1 MKDFFTLSSINSL
14 IVIAIILILLYF
26 LYFSTNKTLK
36 EKLNLS
42 NQTEF
47 EPKEQQFT
55 LYLLFFGIAV
65 PIIEIILE
73 IFQVRTQS
81 LLFVNIC
88 IGSVLIG
95 FYFLCTRVEFFASRV
110 NSVFMFCYYGYF
122 IFIVYNVFFKPFE
135 LISYISLI
143 IAFFLSF
150 FVLKN
155 IINYTL
161 FVSTILL
168 LLISTYN
175 LELIP
180 RNYII
185 ILICAFILTTTIH
198 LARHLALIETKNK
211 FLFSNLVVNNGNSII
226 LTTNKKGE
234 VSFCSNSIKEI
245 LGYDST
251 EVLGLGYWKLTED
264 KEFIGEAYHEN
275 YIDDRLYVRKLKCK
289 NGDYKYIQWK
299 DKKYS
304 DDIIIG
310 IGQDVTEQILVK
322 DQYRNLIETANDLI
336 YEVDYKGNIVYVN
349 PFTVKSLGYLKK
361 EIIGQNYL
369 KFVRPDY
376 IESVKEF
383 YETIPENA
391 SDFNDLVFPV
401 IKKDGDVIWV
411 TQKVTIKKNDDIEKL
426 GFTAIA
432 RDITLIKNLETEH
445 YYRASKIKIH
455 NKIVKELT
463 SKSYSNKDSFSVVLK
478 NIIQTVSVNCGI
490 SRVSYWRHIDD
501 GLRCESIYYL
511 DINRFEKNFFLDKK
525 KFPIYFEAILEGIQI
540 VASDVYNNKITK
552 ELCFEY
558 FSKNNIKSLLDTPIF
573 INNEIVGILCFEA
586 TETKREWDN
595 EDINFSRS
603 IGDLIAIAIENQN
616 RNEAERKLTYKSD
629 ILFEI
634 NKSTEKFLLAKNQ
647 DEIILGILSTI
658 GYVTNASRVSYF
670 ECNNTEKTVSQHFRW
685 LLEID
690 GIAEPNPKLQNL
702 PMEYFKEI
710 IDVLYQNKPYA
721 AIIRK
726 QKNQEIRSFV
736 EQMGSKS
743 ILFIPIFLKENFHG
757 ILAFD
762 DTFNEREWTHD
773 EISSLEILA
782 KNISFAF
789 ERNMNETIIQES
801 EEKFRLLAD
810 NIPGVVYL
818 SKNDENFSKIYLND
832 QIEKLTGF
840 SKSEFIEGKKSFLEL
855 VHPDEINDI
864 LKIQREYIKQGKPF
878 HFIYRI
884 IKKDGSI
891 AWIEEFGDAIHKDG
905 EITSIEGI
913 FIDVTE
919 RKLAEN
925 AIKDKEY
932 AEAANKAKSEF
943 LANMSHE
950 IRTPLN
956 GIIGF
961 TELLMNTEM
970 ESIQKKYMDTINQSA
985 NSLMEVIN
993 NILDFSKIESGKI
1006 DLVIE
1011 KHKPEDIANQ
1021 VIELI
1026 QHEAN
1031 RKNLDL
1037 NLIIDKNVPKYIWID
1052 YIRLKQIL
1060 INLLSNAVKFTEKG
1074 SITLEISRE
1083 KNENEKI
1090 AKLKFLVKDT
1100 GIGIKAK
1107 NQTKIFEAFSQE
1119 DASTTKRFGGTGL
1132 GLSISNQLLALM
1144 NSKLILNSKLG
1155 VGSEFSFDLEVK
1167 FTDEEKKNENRT
1179 HKTENLKSKSKII
1192 TSEPKEIIIAEDN
1205 KINMLLAKTLITQIL
1220 PNATIIE
1227 FQNGKELID
1236 EISKHNPD
1244 IILMDI
1250 QMPEINGYEATI
1262 EIRKNKKLIKTPI
1275 IALTAGT
1282 VVGEKEKCIEIGMND
1297 YIPKPID
1304 RENLKN
1310 IISNWITKS

>member
-1 MKDFFTLSSINSL
+1 MKD
-14 IVIAIILILLYF
+14 
-26 LYFSTNKTLK
+26 
-36 EKLNLS
+36 KLNLKFQS
-42 NQTEF
+42 EL
-47 EPKEQQFT
+47 EPKEQQYT

-65 PIIEIILE
+65 PIIEIILQ
-73 IFQVRTQS
+73 IFQVRSKS
-81 LLFVNIC
+81 LLLVNLT
-88 IGSVLIG
+88 IGFILVL
-95 FYFLCTRVEFFASRV
+95 FYFLCTRNRFFIKHV
-110 NSVFMFCYYGYF
+110 NVVFMVCYYSYF
-122 IFIVYNVFFKPFE
+122 SYISYNVFFQKFE
-135 LISYISLI
+135 LVSYISLI

-155 IINYTL
+155 ILNYTL
-161 FVSTILL
+161 FVTTIILL
-168 LLISTYN
+168 LICAYN
-175 LELIP
+175 FEIID

-185 ILICAFILTTTIH
+185 ILICALILTSTIH
-198 LARHLALIETKNK
+198 LARYLALIDIKNK
-211 FLFSNLVVNNGNSII
+211 FIFTNLVVNNGNSII
-226 LTTNKKGE
+226 LTANKKGE
-234 VSFCSNSIKEI
+234 ISYCSDSIKGI
-245 LGYDST
+245 LGYDAH
-251 EVLGLGYWKLTED
+251 EVLGLGYWKLTDD

-275 YIDDRLYVRKLKCK
+275 YIDGRLYVRKLKCK
-289 NGDYKYIQWK
+289 NGEYKYIQWK

-304 DDIIIG
+304 EDIIIG
-310 IGQDVTEQILVK
+310 IGQDVTEQILVR
-322 DQYRNLIETANDLI
+322 DQYRSLIETANDLI

-376 IESVKEF
+376 VKNVKEF
-383 YETIPENA
+383 YEIIPEDT
-391 SDFNDLVFPV
+391 SDFNDLVFPI
-401 IKKDGDVIWV
+401 IKKDGDIIWV
-411 TQKVTIKKNDDIEKL
+411 TQKVTVKKNDDIEKL

-455 NKIVKELT
+455 NQIVKELT
-463 SKSYSNKDSFSVVLK
+463 SKSYSNKDSFSAVLK

-490 SRVSYWRHIDD
+490 SRVSYWSHIDD

-511 DINRFEKNFFLDKK
+511 DINRFEKHFFLDKK
-525 KFPIYFEAILEGIQI
+525 KFPVYFEAILEGNQI
-540 VASDVYNNKITK
+540 VASDVYNNKITN

-558 FSKNNIKSLLDTPIF
+558 FPKSNIKSLLDTPIF

-603 IGDLIAIAIENQN
+603 IGDLIAIALESQI
-616 RNEAERKLTYKSD
+616 RSEAERKLTYKSD

-647 DEIILGILSTI
+647 DDIILGILSTI
-658 GYVTNASRVSYF
+658 GYVTNASRVSFF

-685 LLEID
+685 LLEKD
-690 GIAEPNPKLQNL
+690 GMEEPNPKLQNL
-702 PMEYFKEI
+702 SMEYFDEI
-710 IDVLYQNKPYA
+710 VDVLRQNKPYA

-726 QKNQEIRSFV
+726 QKNQEIRRFI

-743 ILFIPIFLKENFHG
+743 ILFIPIFLKESFHG

-762 DTFNEREWTHD
+762 DTLNEREWTND

-782 KNISFAF
+782 KNISFAL
-789 ERNMNETIIQES
+789 ERNMNETIIHES

-832 QIEKLTGF
+832 QIEKLTGY
-840 SKSEFIEGKKSFLEL
+840 SKSEFIEGKKSFLDL
-855 VHPDEINDI
+855 VHPDEINNI
-864 LKIQREYIKQGKPF
+864 VVNQRESIKQGKPF

-932 AEAANKAKSEF
+932 AEAANRAKSEF

-961 TELLMNTEM
+961 TELLMNTEL
-970 ESIQKKYMDTINQSA
+970 ESIQKKYMDTVNQSA

-1006 DLVIE
+1006 ELIVE
-1011 KHKPEDIANQ
+1011 KNNTLDIANQ
-1021 VIELI
+1021 VISLI
-1026 QHEAN
+1026 QHEAK
-1031 RKNLDL
+1031 RKNLDV
-1037 NLIIDKNVPKYIWID
+1037 NLIIDKNVPAYIWVD
-1052 YIRLKQIL
+1052 YIRLKQVL
-1060 INLLSNAVKFTEKG
+1060 VNLLSNAVKFTEKG
-1074 SITLEISRE
+1074 NITLEITCE
-1083 KNENEKI
+1083 ETKKLKNT
-1090 AKLKFLVKDT
+1090 KLKFSVKDT

-1107 NQTKIFEAFSQE
+1107 NQAKIFEAFSQE

-1132 GLSISNQLLALM
+1132 GLSISNQLLSLM
-1144 NSKLILNSKLG
+1144 NSKLELKSKIG
-1155 VGSEFSFDLEVK
+1155 IGSEFSFYLDVK
-1167 FTDEEKKNENRT
+1167 YSNETKKIEQRKD
-1179 HKTENLKSKSKII
+1179 KTEIQKSSNDVISNNNLTIFI
-1192 TSEPKEIIIAEDN
+1192 VEDN
-1205 KINMLLAKTLITQIL
+1205 KINMLLAKTLILQIL
-1220 PNATIIE
+1220 PNSIIHE
-1227 FQNGKELID
+1227 FENGKEVVLKSS
-1236 EISKHNPD
+1236 EIKPD
-1244 IILMDI
+1244 LILMDI
-1250 QMPEINGYEATI
+1250 QMPEMNGYKATE
-1262 EIRKNKKLIKTPI
+1262 EIRKIDSQKDIPI

-1282 VVGEKEKCIEIGMND
+1282 IVGEKEKCIEAGMND
-1297 YIPKPID
+1297 YIPKPIEK
-1304 RENLKN
+1304 ENLKN
-1310 IISNWITKS
+1310 IISKWISK

>member
-1 MKDFFTLSSINSL
+1 MKD
-14 IVIAIILILLYF
+14 
-26 LYFSTNKTLK
+26 
-36 EKLNLS
+36 KLNLKFQS
-42 NQTEF
+42 EF
-47 EPKEQQFT
+47 EPKEQQYT

-65 PIIEIILE
+65 PIIEIILQ
-73 IFQVRTQS
+73 IFQVRAKS
-81 LLFVNIC
+81 LLVVNLTIGLVLVLFYFVCTRNRFFIKHVNI
-88 IGSVLIG
+88 
-95 FYFLCTRVEFFASRV
+95 
-110 NSVFMFCYYGYF
+110 VFMICYYSYF
-122 IFIVYNVFFKPFE
+122 SYISYNVFFQKFE
-135 LISYISLI
+135 LVSYISLI

-155 IINYTL
+155 ILNYTL
-161 FVSTILL
+161 FVTTIILL
-168 LLISTYN
+168 LICAYN
-175 LELIP
+175 FEIIE

-185 ILICAFILTTTIH
+185 ILICALILISTIH
-198 LARHLALIETKNK
+198 LARYLALIDTKNK
-211 FLFSNLVVNNGNSII
+211 FIFTNLVVNNGNSII
-226 LTTNKKGE
+226 LTANRKGE
-234 VSFCSNSIKEI
+234 ISYCSDSIKGI
-245 LGYDST
+245 LGYDAD
-251 EVLGLGYWKLTED
+251 EMLGLGYWKLTED
-264 KEFIGEAYHEN
+264 PEFIGEAYHDNFVDE
-275 YIDDRLYVRKLKCK
+275 RLYVRKLKCK
-289 NGDYKYIQWK
+289 NGDYKFVQWK

-304 DDIIIG
+304 EDIIIG
-310 IGQDVTEQILVK
+310 IGQDVTEQVIVQN
-322 DQYRNLIETANDLI
+322 QYRSLIESANDLI
-336 YEVDYKGNIVYVN
+336 YEIDYKGNIVFVN
-349 PFTVKSLGYLKK
+349 PFTIKVLGYSK
-361 EIIGQNYL
+361 EEVLGTNYTNFIR
-369 KFVRPDY
+369 KDY
-376 IESVKEF
+376 IDSVKEF
-383 YETIPENA
+383 YELIPNNT
-391 SDFNDLVFPV
+391 SDYNDLVFP
-401 IKKDGDVIWV
+401 ITKKDGDTIWV
-411 TQKVTIKKNDDIEKL
+411 AQKVTVKKSDDDQKI

-445 YYRASKIKIH
+445 FYRAAKIKTH
-455 NKIVKELT
+455 NQVIKQLT
-463 SKSYSNKDSFSVVLK
+463 SKSYSNKDGFHIILK
-478 NIIQTVSVNCGI
+478 NIIQTVATNCNI
-490 SRVSYWRHIDD
+490 SRISYWSYIPE

-511 DINRFEKNFFLDKK
+511 DSNRFEKHFFIDKTL
-525 KFPIYFEAILEGIQI
+525 FPKYLESLNTGVQI
-540 VASDVYNNKITK
+540 VASDVYNNKITE
-552 ELCFEY
+552 ELCYDY
-558 FSKNNIKSLLDTPIF
+558 FPKYNIKSLLDTPIL
-573 INNEIVGILCFEA
+573 INDKIIGILCFESVD
-586 TETKREWDN
+586 TKRDWDN

-603 IGDLIAIAIENQN
+603 IADLIAIAIESQM
-616 RNEAERKLTYKSD
+616 RNEAEKKLTYKSD

-658 GYVTNASRVSYF
+658 GDVINASRVSYF
-670 ECNNTEKTVSQHFRW
+670 ECNNDEQTISQRFRW
-685 LLEID
+685 LSEIN
-690 GIAEPNPKLQNL
+690 GIAEPNPKLQKV
-702 PMEYFKEI
+702 PMILIKEVI
-710 IDVLYQNKPYA
+710 STLSHNKSIA
-721 AIIRK
+721 VNVRK
-726 QKNQEIRSFV
+726 EKNQETKKFL
-736 EQMGSKS
+736 EQLNSKS
-743 ILFIPIFLKENFHG
+743 ILFVPIFVKSKFYG
-757 ILAFD
+757 ILIFD
-762 DTFNEREWTHD
+762 DTVNEREWSFD

-782 KNISFAF
+782 KNISYAL
-789 ERNMNETIIQES
+789 ERNINETIIQEN

-818 SKNDENFSKIYLND
+818 SKNDEHFSKIYLND
-832 QIEKLTGF
+832 QVEKLTGYP
-840 SKSEFIEGKKSFLEL
+840 KSDFLEGKKSFLDL

-864 LKIQREYIKQGKPF
+864 ITNQKEFIKEGKPF
-878 HFIYRI
+878 HFTYRI
-884 IKKDGSI
+884 IKKNGEI

-961 TELLMNTEM
+961 TELLMNTEL
-970 ESIQKKYMDTINQSA
+970 ESIQKKYMDTVNQSA

-1083 KNENEKI
+1083 KNENKKI

-1205 KINMLLAKTLITQIL
+1205 KINMFLAKTLITQIL

>member
-1 MKDFFTLSSINSL
+1 MKD
-14 IVIAIILILLYF
+14 
-26 LYFSTNKTLK
+26 
-36 EKLNLS
+36 KLNLKFQS
-42 NQTEF
+42 EL
-47 EPKEQQFT
+47 EPKEQQYT

-65 PIIEIILE
+65 PIIEIILQ
-73 IFQVRTQS
+73 IFQVRSKS
-81 LLFVNIC
+81 LLLVNLT
-88 IGSVLIG
+88 IGFILVL
-95 FYFLCTRVEFFASRV
+95 FYFLCTRNRFFIKHV
-110 NSVFMFCYYGYF
+110 NVVFMVCYYSYF
-122 IFIVYNVFFKPFE
+122 SYISYNVFFQKFE
-135 LISYISLI
+135 LVSYISLI

-155 IINYTL
+155 ILNYTL
-161 FVSTILL
+161 FVTTIILL
-168 LLISTYN
+168 LICAYN
-175 LELIP
+175 FEIID

-185 ILICAFILTTTIH
+185 ILICALILTSTIH
-198 LARHLALIETKNK
+198 LARYLALIDIKNK
-211 FLFSNLVVNNGNSII
+211 FIFTNLVVNNGNSII
-226 LTTNKKGE
+226 LTANKKGE
-234 VSFCSNSIKEI
+234 ISYCSDSIKGI
-245 LGYDST
+245 LGYDAH
-251 EVLGLGYWKLTED
+251 EVLGLGYWKLTDD

-275 YIDDRLYVRKLKCK
+275 YIDGRLYVRKLKCK
-289 NGDYKYIQWK
+289 NGEYKYIQWK

-304 DDIIIG
+304 EDIIIG
-310 IGQDVTEQILVK
+310 IGQDVTEQILVR
-322 DQYRNLIETANDLI
+322 DQYRSLIETANDLI

-376 IESVKEF
+376 VKNVKEF
-383 YETIPENA
+383 YEIIPEDT
-391 SDFNDLVFPV
+391 SDFNDLVFPI
-401 IKKDGDVIWV
+401 IKKDGDIIWV
-411 TQKVTIKKNDDIEKL
+411 TQKVTVKKNDDIEKL

-455 NKIVKELT
+455 NQIVKELT
-463 SKSYSNKDSFSVVLK
+463 SKSYSNKDSFSAVLK

-490 SRVSYWRHIDD
+490 SRVSYWSHIDD

-511 DINRFEKNFFLDKK
+511 DINRFEKHFFLDKK
-525 KFPIYFEAILEGIQI
+525 KFPVYFEAILEGNQI
-540 VASDVYNNKITK
+540 VASDVYNNKITN

-558 FSKNNIKSLLDTPIF
+558 FPKSNIKSLLDTPIF

-603 IGDLIAIAIENQN
+603 IGDLIAIALESQI
-616 RNEAERKLTYKSD
+616 RSEAERKLTYKSD

-647 DEIILGILSTI
+647 DDIILGILSTI
-658 GYVTNASRVSYF
+658 GYVTNASRVSFF

-685 LLEID
+685 LLEKD
-690 GIAEPNPKLQNL
+690 GMEEPNPKLQNL
-702 PMEYFKEI
+702 SMEYFDEI
-710 IDVLYQNKPYA
+710 VDVLRQNKPYA

-726 QKNQEIRSFV
+726 QKNQEIRRFI

-743 ILFIPIFLKENFHG
+743 ILFIPIFLKESFHG

-762 DTFNEREWTHD
+762 DTLNEREWTND

-782 KNISFAF
+782 KNISFAL
-789 ERNMNETIIQES
+789 ERNMNETIIHES

-832 QIEKLTGF
+832 QIEKLTGY
-840 SKSEFIEGKKSFLEL
+840 SKSEFIEGKKSFLDL
-855 VHPDEINDI
+855 VHPDEINNI
-864 LKIQREYIKQGKPF
+864 VVNQRESIKQGKPF

-932 AEAANKAKSEF
+932 AEAANRAKSEF

-961 TELLMNTEM
+961 TELLMNTEL
-970 ESIQKKYMDTINQSA
+970 ESIQKKYMDTVNQSA

-1006 DLVIE
+1006 ELIVE
-1011 KHKPEDIANQ
+1011 KNNTLDIANQ
-1021 VIELI
+1021 VISLI
-1026 QHEAN
+1026 QHEAK
-1031 RKNLDL
+1031 RKNLDV
-1037 NLIIDKNVPKYIWID
+1037 NLIIDKNVPAYIWVD
-1052 YIRLKQIL
+1052 YIRLKQVL
-1060 INLLSNAVKFTEKG
+1060 VNLLSNAVKFTEKG
-1074 SITLEISRE
+1074 NITLEITCE
-1083 KNENEKI
+1083 ETKKLKNT
-1090 AKLKFLVKDT
+1090 KLKFSVKDT

-1107 NQTKIFEAFSQE
+1107 NQAKIFEAFSQE

-1132 GLSISNQLLALM
+1132 GLSISNQLLSLM
-1144 NSKLILNSKLG
+1144 NSKLELKSKIG
-1155 VGSEFSFDLEVK
+1155 IGSEFSFYLDVK
-1167 FTDEEKKNENRT
+1167 YSNETKKIEQRKD
-1179 HKTENLKSKSKII
+1179 KTEIQKSSNDVISNNNLTIFI
-1192 TSEPKEIIIAEDN
+1192 VEDN
-1205 KINMLLAKTLITQIL
+1205 KINMLLAKTLILLIL
-1220 PNATIIE
+1220 PNSIIHE
-1227 FQNGKELID
+1227 FENGKEVVLKSS
-1236 EISKHNPD
+1236 EIKPD
-1244 IILMDI
+1244 LILMDI
-1250 QMPEINGYEATI
+1250 QMPEMNGYKATE
-1262 EIRKNKKLIKTPI
+1262 EIRKIDSQKDIPI

-1282 VVGEKEKCIEIGMND
+1282 IVGEKEKCIEAGMND
-1297 YIPKPID
+1297 YIPKPIEK
-1304 RENLKN
+1304 ENLKN
-1310 IISNWITKS
+1310 IISKWISK

>member
-1 MKDFFTLSSINSL
+1 MKDFFTLSGTNSL
-14 IVIAIILILLYF
+14 IVVTIILVLLYF
-26 LYFSTNKTLK
+26 LYFSTKKTLK
-36 EKLNLS
+36 EKLNLN
-42 NQTEF
+42 NQSEF

-73 IFQVRTQS
+73 IFQVRTRS
-81 LLFVNIC
+81 LLIVNIC
-88 IGSVLIG
+88 IGSILIG
-95 FYFLCTRVEFFASRV
+95 FYFLCTRVHFFANRV

-122 IFIVYNVFFKPFE
+122 IFIVYNVFFRPFE

-180 RNYII
+180 RNHII

-245 LGYDST
+245 LGYESS
-251 EVLGLGYWKLTED
+251 EVLGLGYWKLTDD

-275 YIDDRLYVRKLKCK
+275 YIDGRLYVRKLKCK
-289 NGDYKYIQWK
+289 NGEYKYIQWK

-304 DDIIIG
+304 EDIIIG
-310 IGQDVTEQILVK
+310 IGQDVTEQILVR
-322 DQYRNLIETANDLI
+322 DQYRSLIETANDLI

-376 IESVKEF
+376 VKNIKEF
-383 YETIPENA
+383 YEIIPEDT
-391 SDFNDLVFPV
+391 SDFNDLVFPI
-401 IKKDGDVIWV
+401 IKKDGDIIWV
-411 TQKVTIKKNDDIEKL
+411 TQKVTVKKNDDIEKL

-455 NKIVKELT
+455 NQIVKELT
-463 SKSYSNKDSFSVVLK
+463 SKSYSNKDSFSAVLK

-490 SRVSYWRHIDD
+490 SRVSYWSHIDD

-511 DINRFEKNFFLDKK
+511 DINRFEKHFFLDKK
-525 KFPIYFEAILEGIQI
+525 KFPVYFEAILEGNQI
-540 VASDVYNNKITK
+540 VASDVYNNKITN

-558 FSKNNIKSLLDTPIF
+558 FPKSNIKSLLDTPIF
-573 INNEIVGILCFEA
+573 INNEIVGILCFES

-603 IGDLIAIAIENQN
+603 IGDLIAIALESQI
-616 RNEAERKLTYKSD
+616 RSEAERKLTYKSD

-647 DEIILGILSTI
+647 DDIILGILSTI
-658 GYVTNASRVSYF
+658 GYVTNASRVSFF

-685 LLEID
+685 LLEKD
-690 GIAEPNPKLQNL
+690 GMEEPNPKLQNL
-702 PMEYFKEI
+702 SMEYFDEI
-710 IDVLYQNKPYA
+710 VDVLRQNKPYA

-726 QKNQEIRSFV
+726 QKNQEIRRFI

-743 ILFIPIFLKENFHG
+743 ILFIPIFLKESFHG

-762 DTFNEREWTHD
+762 DTLNEREWTND

-782 KNISFAF
+782 KNISFAL
-789 ERNMNETIIQES
+789 ERNMNETIIHES

-832 QIEKLTGF
+832 QIEKLTGY

-864 LKIQREYIKQGKPF
+864 LKVQREYIKHGKPF

-919 RKLAEN
+919 RKLVEN

-932 AEAANKAKSEF
+932 AEAANRAKSEF

-961 TELLMNTEM
+961 TELLMNTEL
-970 ESIQKKYMDTINQSA
+970 ESIQKKYMDTVNQSA

-1006 DLVIE
+1006 ELIVE
-1011 KHKPEDIANQ
+1011 KNNTLDIANQ
-1021 VIELI
+1021 VISLI
-1026 QHEAN
+1026 QHEAK
-1031 RKNLDL
+1031 RKNLDV
-1037 NLIIDKNVPKYIWID
+1037 NLIIDKNVPAYIWVD
-1052 YIRLKQIL
+1052 YIRLKQVL
-1060 INLLSNAVKFTEKG
+1060 VNLLSNAVKFTEKG
-1074 SITLEISRE
+1074 NITLEITCE
-1083 KNENEKI
+1083 ETK
-1090 AKLKFLVKDT
+1090 KLKNTILKFSVKDT

-1107 NQTKIFEAFSQE
+1107 NQAKIFEAFSQE

-1132 GLSISNQLLALM
+1132 GLSISNQLLSLM
-1144 NSKLILNSKLG
+1144 NSKLELKSKIG
-1155 VGSEFSFDLEVK
+1155 IGSEFSFYLDVK
-1167 FTDEEKKNENRT
+1167 YSNETKKIEQRKD
-1179 HKTENLKSKSKII
+1179 KTEIQKLSNDVISNNDLTIFI
-1192 TSEPKEIIIAEDN
+1192 VEDN
-1205 KINMLLAKTLITQIL
+1205 KINMLLAKTLILKIL
-1220 PNATIIE
+1220 PNSIIHE
-1227 FQNGKELID
+1227 FENGKEVVLKYS
-1236 EISKHNPD
+1236 EIKPNL
-1244 IILMDI
+1244 ILMDI
-1250 QMPEINGYEATI
+1250 QMPEMNGYKATE
-1262 EIRKNKKLIKTPI
+1262 EIRKIDSQKDIPI

-1282 VVGEKEKCIEIGMND
+1282 IVGEKEKCIEAGMND
-1297 YIPKPID
+1297 YIPKPIEK
-1304 RENLKN
+1304 ENLKN
-1310 IISNWITKS
+1310 IISKWISK

>member
-1 MKDFFTLSSINSL
+1 LNDFFSLSSTSSL
-14 IVIAIILILLYF
+14 IIVSILLVLLYVF
-26 LYFSTNKTLK
+26 YFSANKALK
-36 EKLNLS
+36 DKLNLKFQS
-42 NQTEF
+42 EL
-47 EPKEQQFT
+47 EPKEQQYT

-65 PIIEIILE
+65 PIIEIILQ
-73 IFQVRTQS
+73 IFQVRSKS
-81 LLFVNIC
+81 LLLVNLT
-88 IGSVLIG
+88 IGFILVL
-95 FYFLCTRVEFFASRV
+95 FYFLCTRNRFFIKHV
-110 NSVFMFCYYGYF
+110 NVVFMVCYYSYF
-122 IFIVYNVFFKPFE
+122 SYISYNVFFQKFE
-135 LISYISLI
+135 LVSYISLI

-155 IINYTL
+155 ILNYTL
-161 FVSTILL
+161 FVTTIILL
-168 LLISTYN
+168 LICAYN
-175 LELIP
+175 FEIID

-185 ILICAFILTTTIH
+185 ILICALILTSTIH
-198 LARHLALIETKNK
+198 LARYLALIDIKNK
-211 FLFSNLVVNNGNSII
+211 FIFTNLVVNNGNSII
-226 LTTNKKGE
+226 LTANKKGE
-234 VSFCSNSIKEI
+234 ISYCSDSIKGI
-245 LGYDST
+245 LGYDAH
-251 EVLGLGYWKLTED
+251 EVLGLGYWKLTDD

-275 YIDDRLYVRKLKCK
+275 YIDGRLYVRKLKCK
-289 NGDYKYIQWK
+289 NGEYKYIQWK

-304 DDIIIG
+304 EDIIIG
-310 IGQDVTEQILVK
+310 IGQDVTEQILVR
-322 DQYRNLIETANDLI
+322 DQYRSLIETANDLI

-376 IESVKEF
+376 VKNVKEF
-383 YETIPENA
+383 YEIIPEDT
-391 SDFNDLVFPV
+391 SDFNDLVFPI
-401 IKKDGDVIWV
+401 IKKDGDIIWV
-411 TQKVTIKKNDDIEKL
+411 TQKVTVKKNDDIEKL

-455 NKIVKELT
+455 NQIVKELT
-463 SKSYSNKDSFSVVLK
+463 SKSYSNKDSFSAVLK

-490 SRVSYWRHIDD
+490 SRVSYWSHIDD

-511 DINRFEKNFFLDKK
+511 DINRFEKHFFLDKK
-525 KFPIYFEAILEGIQI
+525 KFPVYFEAILEGNQI
-540 VASDVYNNKITK
+540 VASDVYNNKITN

-558 FSKNNIKSLLDTPIF
+558 FPKSNIKSLLDTPIF

-603 IGDLIAIAIENQN
+603 IGDLIAIALESQI
-616 RNEAERKLTYKSD
+616 RSEAERKLTYKSD

-647 DEIILGILSTI
+647 DDIILGILSTI
-658 GYVTNASRVSYF
+658 GYVTNASRVSFF

-685 LLEID
+685 LLEKD
-690 GIAEPNPKLQNL
+690 GMEEPNPKLQNL
-702 PMEYFKEI
+702 SMEYFDEI
-710 IDVLYQNKPYA
+710 VDVLRQNKPYA

-726 QKNQEIRSFV
+726 QKNQEIRRFI

-743 ILFIPIFLKENFHG
+743 ILFIPIFLKESFHG

-762 DTFNEREWTHD
+762 DTLNEREWTND

-782 KNISFAF
+782 KNISFAL
-789 ERNMNETIIQES
+789 ERNMNETIIHES

-832 QIEKLTGF
+832 QIEKLTGY
-840 SKSEFIEGKKSFLEL
+840 SKSEFIEGKKSFLDL
-855 VHPDEINDI
+855 VHPDEINNI
-864 LKIQREYIKQGKPF
+864 VVNQRESIKQGKPF

-932 AEAANKAKSEF
+932 AEAANRAKSEF

-961 TELLMNTEM
+961 TELLMNTEL
-970 ESIQKKYMDTINQSA
+970 ESIQKKYMDTVNQSA

-1006 DLVIE
+1006 ELIVE
-1011 KHKPEDIANQ
+1011 KNNTLDIANQ
-1021 VIELI
+1021 VISLI
-1026 QHEAN
+1026 QHEAK
-1031 RKNLDL
+1031 RKNLDV
-1037 NLIIDKNVPKYIWID
+1037 NLIIDKNVPAYIWVD
-1052 YIRLKQIL
+1052 YIRLKQVL
-1060 INLLSNAVKFTEKG
+1060 VNLLSNAVKFTEKG
-1074 SITLEISRE
+1074 NITLEITCE
-1083 KNENEKI
+1083 ETKKLKNT
-1090 AKLKFLVKDT
+1090 KLKFSVKDT

-1107 NQTKIFEAFSQE
+1107 NQAKIFEAFSQE

-1132 GLSISNQLLALM
+1132 GLSISNQLLSLM
-1144 NSKLILNSKLG
+1144 NSKLELKSKIG
-1155 VGSEFSFDLEVK
+1155 IGSEFSFYLDVK
-1167 FTDEEKKNENRT
+1167 YSNETKKIEQRKD
-1179 HKTENLKSKSKII
+1179 KTEIQKSSNDVISNNNLTIFI
-1192 TSEPKEIIIAEDN
+1192 VEDN
-1205 KINMLLAKTLITQIL
+1205 KINMLLAKTLILQIL
-1220 PNATIIE
+1220 PNSIIHE
-1227 FQNGKELID
+1227 FENGKEVVLKSS
-1236 EISKHNPD
+1236 EIKPD
-1244 IILMDI
+1244 LILMDI
-1250 QMPEINGYEATI
+1250 QMPEMNGYKATE
-1262 EIRKNKKLIKTPI
+1262 EIRKIDSQKDIPI

-1282 VVGEKEKCIEIGMND
+1282 IVGEKEKCIEAGMND
-1297 YIPKPID
+1297 YIPKPIEK
-1304 RENLKN
+1304 ENLKN
-1310 IISNWITKS
+1310 IISKWISK

>member
-1 MKDFFTLSSINSL
+1 MNDFFSLSSTSSL
-14 IVIAIILILLYF
+14 IIVSILLVLLYVF
-26 LYFSTNKTLK
+26 YFSANKALK
-36 EKLNLS
+36 DKLNLKFQS
-42 NQTEF
+42 EL
-47 EPKEQQFT
+47 EPKEQQYT

-65 PIIEIILE
+65 PIIEIILQ
-73 IFQVRTQS
+73 IFQVRSKS
-81 LLFVNIC
+81 LLLVNLT
-88 IGSVLIG
+88 IGFILVL
-95 FYFLCTRVEFFASRV
+95 FYFLCTRNRFFIKHV
-110 NSVFMFCYYGYF
+110 NVVFMVCYYSYF
-122 IFIVYNVFFKPFE
+122 SYISYNVFFQKFE
-135 LISYISLI
+135 LVSYISLI

-155 IINYTL
+155 ILNYTL
-161 FVSTILL
+161 FVTTIILL
-168 LLISTYN
+168 LICAYN
-175 LELIP
+175 FEIID

-185 ILICAFILTTTIH
+185 ILICALILTSTIH
-198 LARHLALIETKNK
+198 LARYLALIDIKNK
-211 FLFSNLVVNNGNSII
+211 FIFTNLVVNNGNSII
-226 LTTNKKGE
+226 LTANKKGE
-234 VSFCSNSIKEI
+234 ISYCSDSIKGI
-245 LGYDST
+245 LGYDAH
-251 EVLGLGYWKLTED
+251 EVLGLGYWKLTDD

-275 YIDDRLYVRKLKCK
+275 YIDGRLYVRKLKCK
-289 NGDYKYIQWK
+289 NGEYKYIQWK

-304 DDIIIG
+304 EDIIIG
-310 IGQDVTEQILVK
+310 IGQDVTEQILVR
-322 DQYRNLIETANDLI
+322 DQYRSLIETANDLI

-376 IESVKEF
+376 VKNVKEF
-383 YETIPENA
+383 YEIIPEDT
-391 SDFNDLVFPV
+391 SDFNDLVFPI
-401 IKKDGDVIWV
+401 IKKDGDIIWV
-411 TQKVTIKKNDDIEKL
+411 TQKVTVKKNDDIEKL

-455 NKIVKELT
+455 NQIVKELT
-463 SKSYSNKDSFSVVLK
+463 SKSYSNKDSFSAVLK

-490 SRVSYWRHIDD
+490 SRVSYWSHIDD

-511 DINRFEKNFFLDKK
+511 DINRFEKHFFLDKK
-525 KFPIYFEAILEGIQI
+525 KFPVYFEAILEGNQI
-540 VASDVYNNKITK
+540 VASDVYNNKITN

-558 FSKNNIKSLLDTPIF
+558 FPKSNIKSLLDTPIF

-603 IGDLIAIAIENQN
+603 IGDLIAIALESQI
-616 RNEAERKLTYKSD
+616 RSEAERKLTYKSD

-647 DEIILGILSTI
+647 DDIILGILSTI
-658 GYVTNASRVSYF
+658 GYVTNASRVSFF

-685 LLEID
+685 LLEKD
-690 GIAEPNPKLQNL
+690 GMEEPNPKLQNL
-702 PMEYFKEI
+702 SMEYFDEI
-710 IDVLYQNKPYA
+710 VDVLRQNKPYA

-726 QKNQEIRSFV
+726 QKNQEIRRFI

-743 ILFIPIFLKENFHG
+743 ILFIPIFLKESFHG

-762 DTFNEREWTHD
+762 DTLNEREWTND

-782 KNISFAF
+782 KNISFAL
-789 ERNMNETIIQES
+789 ERNMNETIIHES

-832 QIEKLTGF
+832 QIEKLTGY
-840 SKSEFIEGKKSFLEL
+840 SKSEFIEGKKSFLDL
-855 VHPDEINDI
+855 VHPDEINNI
-864 LKIQREYIKQGKPF
+864 VVNQRESIKQGKPF

-932 AEAANKAKSEF
+932 AEAANRAKSEF

-961 TELLMNTEM
+961 TELLMNTEL
-970 ESIQKKYMDTINQSA
+970 ESIQKKYMDTVNQSA

-1006 DLVIE
+1006 ELIVE
-1011 KHKPEDIANQ
+1011 KNNTLDIANQ
-1021 VIELI
+1021 VISLI
-1026 QHEAN
+1026 QHEAK
-1031 RKNLDL
+1031 RKNLDV
-1037 NLIIDKNVPKYIWID
+1037 NLIIDKNVPAYIWVD
-1052 YIRLKQIL
+1052 YIRLKQVL
-1060 INLLSNAVKFTEKG
+1060 VNLLSNAVKFTEKG
-1074 SITLEISRE
+1074 NITLEITCE
-1083 KNENEKI
+1083 ETKKLKNT
-1090 AKLKFLVKDT
+1090 KLKFSVKDT

-1107 NQTKIFEAFSQE
+1107 NQAKIFEAFSQE

-1132 GLSISNQLLALM
+1132 GLSISNQLLSLM
-1144 NSKLILNSKLG
+1144 NSKLELKSKIG
-1155 VGSEFSFDLEVK
+1155 IGSEFSFYLDVK
-1167 FTDEEKKNENRT
+1167 YSNETKKIEQRKD
-1179 HKTENLKSKSKII
+1179 KTEIQKSSNDVISNNNLTIFI
-1192 TSEPKEIIIAEDN
+1192 VEDN
-1205 KINMLLAKTLITQIL
+1205 KINMLLAKTLILQIL
-1220 PNATIIE
+1220 PNSIIHE
-1227 FQNGKELID
+1227 FENGKEVVLKSS
-1236 EISKHNPD
+1236 EIKPD
-1244 IILMDI
+1244 LILMDI
-1250 QMPEINGYEATI
+1250 QMPEMNGYKATE
-1262 EIRKNKKLIKTPI
+1262 EIRKIDSQKDIPI

-1282 VVGEKEKCIEIGMND
+1282 IVGEKEKCIEAGMND
-1297 YIPKPID
+1297 YIPKPIEK
-1304 RENLKN
+1304 ENLKN
-1310 IISNWITKS
+1310 IISKWISK

>member
-1 MKDFFTLSSINSL
+1 LKD
-14 IVIAIILILLYF
+14 
-26 LYFSTNKTLK
+26 
-36 EKLNLS
+36 KLNLKFQS
-42 NQTEF
+42 EL
-47 EPKEQQFT
+47 EPKEQQYT

-65 PIIEIILE
+65 PIIEIILQ
-73 IFQVRTQS
+73 IFQVRSKS
-81 LLFVNIC
+81 LLLVNLT
-88 IGSVLIG
+88 IGFILVL
-95 FYFLCTRVEFFASRV
+95 FYFLCTRNRFFIKHV
-110 NSVFMFCYYGYF
+110 NVVFMVCYYSYF
-122 IFIVYNVFFKPFE
+122 SYISYNVFFQKFE
-135 LISYISLI
+135 LVSYISLI

-155 IINYTL
+155 ILNYTL
-161 FVSTILL
+161 FVTTIILL
-168 LLISTYN
+168 LICAYN
-175 LELIP
+175 FEIID

-185 ILICAFILTTTIH
+185 ILICALILTSTIH
-198 LARHLALIETKNK
+198 LARYLALIDIKNK
-211 FLFSNLVVNNGNSII
+211 FIFTNLVVNNGNSII
-226 LTTNKKGE
+226 LTANKKGE
-234 VSFCSNSIKEI
+234 ISYCSDSIKGI
-245 LGYDST
+245 LGYDAH
-251 EVLGLGYWKLTED
+251 EVLGLGYWKLTDD

-275 YIDDRLYVRKLKCK
+275 YIDGRLYVRKLKCK
-289 NGDYKYIQWK
+289 NGEYKYIQWK

-304 DDIIIG
+304 EDIIIG
-310 IGQDVTEQILVK
+310 IGQDVTEQILVR
-322 DQYRNLIETANDLI
+322 DQYRSLIETANDLI

-376 IESVKEF
+376 VKNVKEF
-383 YETIPENA
+383 YEIIPEDT
-391 SDFNDLVFPV
+391 SDFNDLVFPI
-401 IKKDGDVIWV
+401 IKKDGDIIWV
-411 TQKVTIKKNDDIEKL
+411 TQKVTVKKNDDIEKL

-455 NKIVKELT
+455 NQIVKELT
-463 SKSYSNKDSFSVVLK
+463 SKSYSNKDSFSAVLK

-490 SRVSYWRHIDD
+490 SRVSYWSHIDD

-511 DINRFEKNFFLDKK
+511 DINRFEKHFFLDKK
-525 KFPIYFEAILEGIQI
+525 KFPVYFEAILEGNQI
-540 VASDVYNNKITK
+540 VASDVYNNKITN

-558 FSKNNIKSLLDTPIF
+558 FPKSNIKSLLDTPIF

-603 IGDLIAIAIENQN
+603 IGDLIAIALESQI
-616 RNEAERKLTYKSD
+616 RSEAERKLTYKSD

-647 DEIILGILSTI
+647 DDIILGILSTI
-658 GYVTNASRVSYF
+658 GYVTNASRVSFF

-685 LLEID
+685 LLEKD
-690 GIAEPNPKLQNL
+690 GMEEPNPKLQNL
-702 PMEYFKEI
+702 SMEYFDEI
-710 IDVLYQNKPYA
+710 VDVLRQNKPYA

-726 QKNQEIRSFV
+726 QKNQEIRRFI

-743 ILFIPIFLKENFHG
+743 ILFIPIFLKESFHG

-762 DTFNEREWTHD
+762 DTLNEREWTND

-782 KNISFAF
+782 KNISFAL
-789 ERNMNETIIQES
+789 ERNMNETIIHES

-832 QIEKLTGF
+832 QIEKLTGY
-840 SKSEFIEGKKSFLEL
+840 SKSEFIEGKKSFLDL
-855 VHPDEINDI
+855 VHPDEINNI
-864 LKIQREYIKQGKPF
+864 VVNQRESIKQGKPF

-932 AEAANKAKSEF
+932 AEAANRAKSEF

-961 TELLMNTEM
+961 TELLMNTEL
-970 ESIQKKYMDTINQSA
+970 ESIQKKYMDTVNQSA

-1006 DLVIE
+1006 ELIVE
-1011 KHKPEDIANQ
+1011 KNNTLDIANQ
-1021 VIELI
+1021 VISLI
-1026 QHEAN
+1026 QHEAK
-1031 RKNLDL
+1031 RKNLDV
-1037 NLIIDKNVPKYIWID
+1037 NLIIDKNVPAYIWVD
-1052 YIRLKQIL
+1052 YIRLKQVL
-1060 INLLSNAVKFTEKG
+1060 VNLLSNAVKFTEKG
-1074 SITLEISRE
+1074 NITLEITCE
-1083 KNENEKI
+1083 ETKKLKNT
-1090 AKLKFLVKDT
+1090 KLKFSVKDT

-1107 NQTKIFEAFSQE
+1107 NQAKIFEAFSQE

-1132 GLSISNQLLALM
+1132 GLSISNQLLSLM
-1144 NSKLILNSKLG
+1144 NSKLELKSKIG
-1155 VGSEFSFDLEVK
+1155 IGSEFSFYLDVK
-1167 FTDEEKKNENRT
+1167 YSNETKKIEQRKD
-1179 HKTENLKSKSKII
+1179 KTEIQKSSNDVISNNNLTIFI
-1192 TSEPKEIIIAEDN
+1192 VEDN
-1205 KINMLLAKTLITQIL
+1205 KINMLLAKTLILQIL
-1220 PNATIIE
+1220 PNSIIHE
-1227 FQNGKELID
+1227 FENGKEVVLKSS
-1236 EISKHNPD
+1236 EIKPD
-1244 IILMDI
+1244 LILMDI
-1250 QMPEINGYEATI
+1250 QMPEMNGYKATE
-1262 EIRKNKKLIKTPI
+1262 EIRKIDSQKDIPI

-1282 VVGEKEKCIEIGMND
+1282 IVGEKEKCIEAGMND
-1297 YIPKPID
+1297 YIPKPIEK
-1304 RENLKN
+1304 ENLKN
-1310 IISNWITKS
+1310 IISKWISK

>member
-1 MKDFFTLSSINSL
+1 MKD
-14 IVIAIILILLYF
+14 
-26 LYFSTNKTLK
+26 
-36 EKLNLS
+36 KLNLKFQS
-42 NQTEF
+42 EF
-47 EPKEQQFT
+47 EPKEQQYT

-65 PIIEIILE
+65 PIIEIILQ
-73 IFQVRTQS
+73 IFQVRSKS
-81 LLFVNIC
+81 LLLVNLT
-88 IGSVLIG
+88 IGFTLVL
-95 FYFLCTRVEFFASRV
+95 FYFLCTRNRFFIKNV
-110 NSVFMFCYYGYF
+110 NIVFMVCYYSYF
-122 IFIVYNVFFKPFE
+122 SYICYNVFFQKFE
-135 LISYISLI
+135 LVSYISLI

-155 IINYTL
+155 ILNYTL
-161 FVSTILL
+161 FVTTIILL
-168 LLISTYN
+168 LICAYN
-175 LELIP
+175 FEIID

-185 ILICAFILTTTIH
+185 ILICALILTSTIH
-198 LARHLALIETKNK
+198 LARYLALIDIKNK
-211 FLFSNLVVNNGNSII
+211 FIFTNLVVNNGNSII
-226 LTTNKKGE
+226 LTANKKGE
-234 VSFCSNSIKEI
+234 ISYCSDSIKGI
-245 LGYDST
+245 LGYDAY
-251 EVLGLGYWKLTED
+251 EVLGLGYWKLTDD

-275 YIDDRLYVRKLKCK
+275 YIDGRLYVRKLKCK
-289 NGDYKYIQWK
+289 NGEYKYIQWK

-304 DDIIIG
+304 EDIIIG

-322 DQYRNLIETANDLI
+322 DQYRSLIETANDLI

-376 IESVKEF
+376 VNNVKEF
-383 YETIPENA
+383 YEIIPEDT
-391 SDFNDLVFPV
+391 SDFNDLVFPI
-401 IKKDGDVIWV
+401 IKKDGDIIWV
-411 TQKVTIKKNDDIEKL
+411 TQKVTVKKNDDIEKL

-455 NKIVKELT
+455 NQIVKELT
-463 SKSYSNKDSFSVVLK
+463 SKSYSNKDSFSAVLK

-490 SRVSYWRHIDD
+490 SRVSYWSHIDD

-511 DINRFEKNFFLDKK
+511 DINRFEKHFFLDKK
-525 KFPIYFEAILEGIQI
+525 KFPVYFEAILEGNQI
-540 VASDVYNNKITK
+540 VASDVYNNKITN

-558 FSKNNIKSLLDTPIF
+558 FPKSNIKSLLDTPIF

-603 IGDLIAIAIENQN
+603 IGDLIAIALESQI
-616 RNEAERKLTYKSD
+616 RSEAERKLTYKSD

-647 DEIILGILSTI
+647 DDIILGILSTI
-658 GYVTNASRVSYF
+658 GYVTNASRVSFF
-670 ECNNTEKTVSQHFRW
+670 ECNNTEKTVTQHFRW
-685 LLEID
+685 LLEKD
-690 GIAEPNPKLQNL
+690 GMEEPNPKLQNL
-702 PMEYFKEI
+702 SMEYFDEI
-710 IDVLYQNKPYA
+710 VDVLRQNKPYA
-721 AIIRK
+721 TIIRK
-726 QKNQEIRSFV
+726 QKNQEIKRFI

-743 ILFIPIFLKENFHG
+743 ILFIPIFLKESFHG

-762 DTFNEREWTHD
+762 DTLNEREWTND

-782 KNISFAF
+782 KNISFAL
-789 ERNMNETIIQES
+789 ERNMNETIIHES

-832 QIEKLTGF
+832 QIEKLTGYA
-840 SKSEFIEGKKSFLEL
+840 KSEFIEGKKSFLEL

-864 LKIQREYIKQGKPF
+864 LKVQREYIKHGKPF

-932 AEAANKAKSEF
+932 AEAANRAKSEF

-961 TELLMNTEM
+961 TELLMNTEL
-970 ESIQKKYMDTINQSA
+970 ESIQKKYMDTVNQSA

-1006 DLVIE
+1006 ELIVE
-1011 KHKPEDIANQ
+1011 KNNTLDIANQ
-1021 VIELI
+1021 VISLI
-1026 QHEAN
+1026 QHEAK
-1031 RKNLDL
+1031 RKNLDV
-1037 NLIIDKNVPKYIWID
+1037 NLIIDKNVPAYIWVD
-1052 YIRLKQIL
+1052 YIRLKQVL
-1060 INLLSNAVKFTEKG
+1060 VNLLSNAVKFTEKG
-1074 SITLEISRE
+1074 NITLEITCE
-1083 KNENEKI
+1083 ETKKLKNT
-1090 AKLKFLVKDT
+1090 KLKFSVKDT

-1107 NQTKIFEAFSQE
+1107 NQAKIFEAFSQE

-1132 GLSISNQLLALM
+1132 GLSISNQLLSLM
-1144 NSKLILNSKLG
+1144 NSKLELKSKIG
-1155 VGSEFSFDLEVK
+1155 IGSEFSFYLDVK
-1167 FTDEEKKNENRT
+1167 YSNETKKFEQRKD
-1179 HKTENLKSKSKII
+1179 KTEIQKSSNDVISNNYLTI
-1192 TSEPKEIIIAEDN
+1192 FIVEDN
-1205 KINMLLAKTLITQIL
+1205 KINMLLAKTLILQIL
-1220 PNATIIE
+1220 PNSIIHE
-1227 FQNGKELID
+1227 FENGKEVVLKSS
-1236 EISKHNPD
+1236 EIKPD
-1244 IILMDI
+1244 LILMDI
-1250 QMPEINGYEATI
+1250 QMPEMNGYKATE
-1262 EIRKNKKLIKTPI
+1262 EIRKIDNQKDIPI

-1282 VVGEKEKCIEIGMND
+1282 IVGEKEKCIEAGMND
-1297 YIPKPID
+1297 YIPKPIEK
-1304 RENLKN
+1304 ENLKN
-1310 IISNWITKS
+1310 IISKWISK